1 MSTPAAQEK
10 HKPASDPWH
19 RRLPRAVSLGLYR
32 RSVGVF
38 LAALVLFLI
47 ATPLSGYLEDP
58 GLLEGIFLTV
68 VLVCGV
74 LAVGAQRK
82 TLLLAALLLVPALAA
97 QWGHHYRPDLI
108 ARGVFLVPGILLL
121 ILVTGTLLKFV
132 LRAPRVDSE
141 VLAAGVATYLL
152 LGILW
157 SLAYMLVASLVPNAF
172 LLPADAGPKKS
183 LDPFSSIYFSFVTLS
198 TVGYGDIVPVARVAC
213 MLAVLEVI
221 TGVLYLSVLV
231 ARLVTLYTDKTE

>member
-10 HKPASDPWH
+10 HKSASGGWH
-19 RRLPRAVSLGLYR
+19 RRLPRALPLGLYR
-32 RSVGVF
+32 RSVAIF

-47 ATPLSGYLEDP
+47 ATPLSEYLVDP
-58 GLLEGIFLTV
+58 GLLEGLLLSA
-68 VLVCGV
+68 VLILGV

-82 TLLLAALLLVPALAA
+82 TLLLGALLLVPAIIA
-97 QWGHHYRPDLI
+97 QWVHHYRPDLV
-108 ARGVFLVPGILLL
+108 APGVFLVPGILLL

-157 SLAYMLVASLVPNAF
+157 SLAYLLIASLVPDAF
-172 LLPADAGPKKS
+172 VLPADSGPKKS
-183 LDPFSSIYFSFVTLS
+183 IDPFSALYFSFVTLS
-198 TVGYGDIVPVARVAC
+198 TVGYGDIVPAARVAR
-213 MLAVLEVI
+213 MLAVLEAI

>member
-10 HKPASDPWH
+10 HKSASGGWH
-19 RRLPRAVSLGLYR
+19 RRFPRALHVGLYR

-38 LAALVLFLI
+38 LSALVLFII
-47 ATPLSGYLEDP
+47 ATPLSEYVADP
-58 GLLEGIFLTV
+58 GLLEGLLLTA
-68 VLVCGV
+68 VLICGV

-82 TLLLAALLLVPALAA
+82 TLMLGALLLVPALIAKWV
-97 QWGHHYRPDLI
+97 QHYRPDLI
-108 ARGVFLVPGILLL
+108 APGVFLIPGILLL
-121 ILVTGTLLKFV
+121 FLVTGTLLKFV

-141 VLAAGVATYLL
+141 VLSAGVATYLL

-157 SLAYMLVASLVPNAF
+157 SMAYLLVASVVPDAF
-172 LLPADAGPKKS
+172 VLPADSAPKKS
-183 LDPFSSIYFSFVTLS
+183 IDPFNALYFSFVTLS
-198 TVGYGDIVPVARVAC
+198 TVGYGDIVPAARVAR
-213 MLAVLEVI
+213 MLAILEAI